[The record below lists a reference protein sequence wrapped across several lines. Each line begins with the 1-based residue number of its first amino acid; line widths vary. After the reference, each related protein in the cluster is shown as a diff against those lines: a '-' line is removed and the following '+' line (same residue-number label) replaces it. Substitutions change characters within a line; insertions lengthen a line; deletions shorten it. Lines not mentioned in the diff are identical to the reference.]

1 MLLKTNLITTRLTRA
16 LFNCS
21 EFEDK
26 INPENNMH
34 FIQKNITIQ
43 YVDIYIWSSKGGG
56 IIKEK
61 KNEENI
67 LQVAPQARTH
77 AI

>member
-1 MLLKTNLITTRLTRA
+1 
-16 LFNCS
+16 
-21 EFEDK
+21 
-26 INPENNMH
+26 MH